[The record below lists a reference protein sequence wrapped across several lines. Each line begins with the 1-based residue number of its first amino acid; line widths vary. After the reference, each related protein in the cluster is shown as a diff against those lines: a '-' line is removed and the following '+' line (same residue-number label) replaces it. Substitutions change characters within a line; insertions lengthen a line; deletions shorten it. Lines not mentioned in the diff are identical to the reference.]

1 MPKTTEELM
10 EINRKRLEKETERKE
25 KSEMYQLEYK
35 MRDRFMRENERKRNQ
50 KEYYLKKKE
59 KSNELPKLS
68 NENTPQ

>member
-10 EINRKRLEKETERKE
+10 
-25 KSEMYQLEYK
+25 EMYQLEYK